1 MSSEESFHKGFPTQ
15 RQCLGRILC
24 LQRLIEVGRTCT
36 EVEDSERCFCG
47 ATAGRAEW
55 WHREGRCGGGEGE
68 DAKGPRE
75 LLFIS
80 LVRRDMWSGMQTLV
94 ETR

>member
-1 MSSEESFHKGFPTQ
+1 MSSGEFSHEGFPIQ
-15 RQCLGRILC
+15 RQCLDRTLC
-24 LQRLIEVGRTCT
+24 LRRLIEVGGTCT
-36 EVEDSERCFCG
+36 EAEDS
-47 ATAGRAEW
+47 EW
-55 WHREGRCGGGEGE
+55 WHREGGCGGGEGE

-80 LVRRDMWSGMQTLV
+80 FVRRDTRSGKQTLV

>member
-1 MSSEESFHKGFPTQ
+1 M
-15 RQCLGRILC
+15 
-24 LQRLIEVGRTCT
+24 GRTCT
-36 EVEDSERCFCG
+36 EVEDSERCSCG

-55 WHREGRCGGGEGE
+55 WHREGSCGGGEGE

-80 LVRRDMWSGMQTLV
+80 FVRRDMWSGKQTLV